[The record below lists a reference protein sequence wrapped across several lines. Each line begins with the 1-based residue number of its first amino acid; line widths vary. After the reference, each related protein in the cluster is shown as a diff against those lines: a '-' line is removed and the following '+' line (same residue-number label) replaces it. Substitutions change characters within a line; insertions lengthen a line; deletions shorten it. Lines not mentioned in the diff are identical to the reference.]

1 MGDHISNGE
10 NYGQRILQ
18 EEKRKKWRKEIG
30 GEEEVEVQEYREA
43 ETDGLIREYQ
53 KNAKPT

>member
-10 NYGQRILQ
+10 IYGQRILQ